1 MECKFNLNAD
11 RQCCEPSINRNIV
24 ECKYTVIEI
33 IEINATVLIE
43 TLWNVNYIRK
53 AAEVIQGFVLI
64 ETLWNV
70 NGRTAAEKVTPVQ
83 Y

>member
-1 MECKFNLNAD
+1 MTWDIK
-11 RQCCEPSINRNIV
+11 SV
-24 ECKYTVIEI
+24 
-33 IEINATVLIE
+33 VLIE